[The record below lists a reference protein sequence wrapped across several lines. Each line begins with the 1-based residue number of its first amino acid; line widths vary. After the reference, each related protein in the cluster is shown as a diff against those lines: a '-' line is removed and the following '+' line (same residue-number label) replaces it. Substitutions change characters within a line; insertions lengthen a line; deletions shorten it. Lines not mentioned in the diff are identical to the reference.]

1 MHKCFVV
8 RSLCH
13 VIESNTSDVAG
24 SLYVRIGPAF
34 IQSVPGV
41 KFTTSGFNSRA
52 DSESKSPHPHMGPI
66 GSGSGAISF

>member
-13 VIESNTSDVAG
+13 VIESNTSDIAG
-24 SLYVRIGPAF
+24 SVYVRIGPAV

-41 KFTTSGFNSRA
+41 KFTSSGFNSRA
-52 DSESKSPHPHMGPI
+52 DSESKGHIHMGPI
-66 GSGSGAISF
+66 HNGSRAMSF